1 MTEAEAMQAARE
13 FIGMLH
19 ELAYLIEWNLDVDT
33 SFYEAQKIAI
43 DRIREMEDEEF
54 QSFFSGGH
62 DSPYIG
68 SSIRD
73 QIKWCFPQLTDQSV
87 VAAIKWKHKR
97 DREHTRRL
105 YGRHYRR
112 GRNKGNLWRI
122 FGEAYARAE
131 GLASHTERELDKNRV
146 FEDVE
151 EMSQYHAIE
160 HNRLLATQRVFQHMI
175 NTRYSGRRFILPKMA
190 TYRPHTSSSRS
201 RRSPVRSAAKSGGD
215 DNGGDSESDQG
226 EPPRPVLTVPS
237 LSTSPT
243 LTTPQRNNSTLSRTP
258 HPCRWSLDWRWAA

>member
-1 MTEAEAMQAARE
+1 
-13 FIGMLH
+13 MLH

-215 DNGGDSESDQG
+215 DGGGDSESDPG
-226 EPPRPVLTVPS
+226 DPPGPKLTVPS

-243 LTTPQRNNSTLSRTP
+243 LTTPQWNNSTLSRTS
-258 HPCRWSLDWRWAA
+258 HPCRWSMGRWAA